1 MTSQFSKKLTNHT
14 LSPWISWRKMQKRNK
29 LVLAMTK
36 NSGSVD
42 MDAAVLRDTRDELA
56 KGCGN
61 KISWSLEQQFPG
73 AFPLH
78 KVTKSA

>member
-1 MTSQFSKKLTNHT
+1 MTSQFSKKHTNHT

-36 NSGSVD
+36 NPGSVD

-56 KGCGN
+56 KGCGTR
-61 KISWSLEQQFPG
+61 SVGAWSNNFQSRSPC
-73 AFPLH
+73 
-78 KVTKSA
+78 TK